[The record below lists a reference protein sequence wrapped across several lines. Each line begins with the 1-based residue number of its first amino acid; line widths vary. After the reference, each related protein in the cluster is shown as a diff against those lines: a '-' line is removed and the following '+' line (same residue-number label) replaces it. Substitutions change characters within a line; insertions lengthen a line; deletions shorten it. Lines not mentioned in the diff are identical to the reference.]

1 MILRPEY
8 PRPLLVRPR
17 WRNLNG
23 EWELGYDEADR
34 GLRDGWE
41 SGRVFEGRVQVP
53 FPVRKAPRYV
63 VTSVRSHWIETSN
76 GI

>member
-1 MILRPEY
+1 MVLRPEY

-23 EWELGYDEADR
+23 EWELGFDEADR

-41 SGRVFEGRVQVP
+41 GGRAFEDLEKGVNARGVIVL
-53 FPVRKAPRYV
+53 
-63 VTSVRSHWIETSN
+63 
-76 GI
+76 